1 MMDKKIENINL
12 KNERYL
18 GYLKDR
24 FNLWGSE
31 CEKRVKYM
39 AEFEAYL
46 SNRGVDCIECASID
60 DTTSYLSHIK
70 EMQGEAKARGHASI
84 ILECSELMEMF
95 ELTFIAAYISDH
107 DEYGWKL
114 FENLLKYT
122 KEKHGAEIWGKIFDG
137 CIFPSGVSNT
147 MDTRIAF
154 INQTELKF
162 AAVAEPDAYKKVCA
176 EAFKMW

>member
-1 MMDKKIENINL
+1 MMNKKIEDINL

-18 GYLKDR
+18 EYLKDR
-24 FNLWGSE
+24 FNLLGSE

-46 SNRGVDCIECASID
+46 SKCGVDCIEGASIS

-70 EMQGEAKARGHASI
+70 ETQGEAKARGHASI

-114 FENLLKYT
+114 LENLLKYT
-122 KEKHGAEIWGKIFDG
+122 KEKHGTEICEEVFDG
-137 CIFPSGVSNT
+137 CVFPSGASNT
-147 MDTRIAF
+147 MDARIAF
-154 INQTELKF
+154 ISQTELKF
-162 AAVAEPDAYKKVCA
+162 AAVAEPDSYKKACA